1 MVLASDWIAF
11 HADRT
16 PDKLAMIDQ
25 ASARR
30 FTYAEMN
37 DRAARLAA
45 WFRDEWGVQRGDR
58 LAILAKN
65 STEYFEF
72 QYACIKL
79 GALMLPLN
87 WRLAEQELQ
96 FILRDSGAVGL
107 VYDAEFAERVPPLM
121 SAPLVHGLRIETL
134 TPTPLPHGEG
144 LKKTLLPPF
153 ALREKGLGVEGER
166 KNDIPTSNS
175 SYAAAIDSTSARV
188 EMSPRTTH
196 DDPLMIMYTAGTT
209 GRPKGVL
216 ITHGMMLWNAVNI
229 TTPTG
234 LNHNSL
240 FYCVLPTFHIG
251 GLNLYA
257 NPLLHLGGTHIIARQ
272 FDAGLT
278 LQTLSDPALPVT
290 HMFGVPSIYL
300 FLSQH
305 PDFDTTDLSS
315 VHSWGCGGAPMPVAV
330 LQQYARRGIIIQ
342 LGFGMTETSPTVF
355 LIDQRRALAKP
366 TSVGKPLQHTR
377 VRVVRD
383 DFSDVAAGE
392 VGEVVISGPNVT
404 PGYWQRPDAD
414 AESFTTDQFGQ
425 RWLHSGDAGMVD
437 DDGCIYIV
445 DRYKDM
451 YISGGENVYPAE
463 VEQVLYHIDGVAEA
477 AVIGVPD
484 AKWGECGMAILVLKP
499 GCVLEAAAVIAHCQ
513 ANLAKF
519 KVPRQVAF
527 IDMLPRNAA
536 GKVLKRELRE
546 MFGQPSPQTPLP
558 HGEGLG

>member
-1 MVLASDWIAF
+1 MTILASDWIAF

-25 ASARR
+25 GTARR

-45 WFRDEWGVQRGDR
+45 YFRDAWGVQRGDR

-87 WRLAEQELQ
+87 WRLAEQELR
-96 FILRDSGAVGL
+96 FILQDSGAVGI
-107 VYDAEFAERVPPLM
+107 VYDAEFAGRVPPLM
-121 SAPLVHGLRIETL
+121 NAPLVHGLRIETL
-134 TPTPLPHGEG
+134 TPTPLPQGEG
-144 LKKTLLPPF
+144 LGT
-153 ALREKGLGVEGER
+153 GLA
-166 KNDIPTSNS
+166 T
-175 SYAAAIDSTSARV
+175 YADAIAATSARV
-188 EMSPRTTH
+188 EMSPHTTH
-196 DDPLMIMYTAGTT
+196 DDPMMIMYTAGTT

-229 TTPTG
+229 ATPTG
-234 LNHNSL
+234 LNHDSL

-257 NPLLHLGGTHIIARQ
+257 NPLLHLGGTNIIARQ
-272 FDAGLT
+272 FDAALT
-278 LQTLSDPALPVT
+278 LLTLSDPALRVT

-305 PDFDTTDLSS
+305 PDFATTDLSS

-330 LQQYARRGIIIQ
+330 LEQYARRGIIIQ

-383 DFSDVAAGE
+383 DFSDCAPGE

-404 PGYWQRPDAD
+404 PGYWQRPDANAD
-414 AESFTTDQFGQ
+414 SFTIDVHGQ
-425 RWLHSGDAGMVD
+425 RWLHSGDAGMID
-437 DDGCIYIV
+437 DEGCIYIV

-463 VEQVLYHIDGVAEA
+463 VEQVLYQINGVAEA

-484 AKWGECGMAILVLKP
+484 ERWGECGMAILVLKP
-499 GCVLEAAAVIAHCQ
+499 DCTLEADAIIAHCT

-519 KVPRQVAF
+519 KVPRHVAF
-527 IDMLPRNAA
+527 IDVLPRNAA
-536 GKVLKRELRE
+536 GKVLKRALRE
-546 MFGQPSPQTPLP
+546 QFIY
-558 HGEGLG
+558 